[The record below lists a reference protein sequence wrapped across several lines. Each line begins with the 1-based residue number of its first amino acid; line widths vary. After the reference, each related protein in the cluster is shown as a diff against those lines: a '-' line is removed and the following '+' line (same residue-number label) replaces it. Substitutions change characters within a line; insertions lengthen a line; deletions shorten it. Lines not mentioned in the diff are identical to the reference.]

1 MMEQLLFNMT
11 TALEFDHDSSREM
24 DALEVETPPE
34 AVIEPKAGD
43 SYPGRIA
50 S

>member
-1 MMEQLLFNMT
+1 LLFNVT
-11 TALEFDHDSSREM
+11 ITLEFDDDSSLEM

-34 AVIEPKAGD
+34 AVIKRKAGD
-43 SYPGRIA
+43 SCPGRRA